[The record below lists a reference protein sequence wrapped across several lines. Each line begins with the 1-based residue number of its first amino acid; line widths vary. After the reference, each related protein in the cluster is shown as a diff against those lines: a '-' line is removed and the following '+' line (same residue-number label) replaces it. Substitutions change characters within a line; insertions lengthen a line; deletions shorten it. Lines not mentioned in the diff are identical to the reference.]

1 MEILSFGS
9 LNIDNVYCVEYIV
22 KPGETISSK
31 ELKLYPGGKGLNQS
45 VALAKAGVPVYHAG
59 NVGEDGGMLMEYCTE
74 YGVDTRLIRKVKTPT
89 GNAMIQVSDTGENSI
104 VLFRGANFENDIEY
118 IKQVLGN
125 FTAGDYLIL
134 QNEINCLKEVI
145 EIGRAHV

>member
-89 GNAMIQVSDTGENSI
+89 GNAMIQVSDT
-104 VLFRGANFENDIEY
+104 
-118 IKQVLGN
+118 
-125 FTAGDYLIL
+125 
-134 QNEINCLKEVI
+134 
-145 EIGRAHV
+145 